1 MSSNAIDIIDLI
13 KEFRVYHRKYASIK
27 ARAAA
32 IARSLISHKL
42 ETGFE
47 TRRILDG
54 ITLNIKHGE
63 AVALVGRNGSGK
75 STLLSILSRIYLPTS
90 GEAVIDGKLMSLLE
104 LGAGFHGDLTG
115 SENLFFNGVM
125 MGLTQDQITQRY
137 ESILSFAGLDPHLM
151 DLPVRMY
158 SSGMQLRLAFSMA
171 IHLDADT
178 ILIDEGLAVGD
189 ESFQERCFRKLEELH
204 ASGRTILMV
213 THELDH
219 IERLA
224 QRVIWLDRGK
234 IRLDGEVK
242 PVLDEYRKALLETA
256 S

>member
-104 LGAGFHGDLTG
+104 LGAGFHGD
-115 SENLFFNGVM
+115 
-125 MGLTQDQITQRY
+125 R
-137 ESILSFAGLDPHLM
+137 HRR
-151 DLPVRMY
+151 LPSYRAPLY
-158 SSGMQLRLAFSMA
+158 
-171 IHLDADT
+171 
-178 ILIDEGLAVGD
+178 
-189 ESFQERCFRKLEELH
+189 LH
-204 ASGRTILMV
+204 
-213 THELDH
+213 H
-219 IERLA
+219 
-224 QRVIWLDRGK
+224 
-234 IRLDGEVK
+234 
-242 PVLDEYRKALLETA
+242 
-256 S
+256 